1 VYNIPFPLG
10 VKMIFPLSVIGFAAV
25 IVQIILLRELVTVFN
40 GNELT
45 YGISLMIWLTATS
58 LGSFLAGKTAKY
70 FKDPLKALIYI
81 ELAISM
87 IVPAEIY
94 FARISKILFN
104 IPAGSLPDLNSIF
117 IISVLS
123 MAPACILFGSLF
135 TLGSKTLTD
144 IGNMYIVE
152 SAGSVLGGVVFSF
165 ILIYLFDPFQI
176 AGISGAL
183 LSISAIYIYK
193 NYIKPNTHPE
203 TSRLVIFSIVLAL
216 NLIVI
221 YPYGARLDVKTSRAQ
236 FGGLNLVRSVDSI
249 YGRISVIEDKGA
261 YSYFEGGVLVFST
274 ASVPENEEIAHLA
287 FLESR
292 NPQKV
297 LLIGGG
303 PALIPE
309 ILKHRIRK
317 LDYVEFDPKLA
328 RLSGSAFPV
337 TVTDGRYFIR
347 HTSERYDLIII
358 NLGDPANAATG
369 RFYTLEFMEQC
380 RNKLAP
386 GGVLAMKLSGSADF
400 MSKET
405 RTLNTSIFK
414 TLNLVFPEVMVI
426 PGSYNYYF
434 AADKKDVL
442 TDDANIL
449 VKRWKEKKIRT
460 IYFNELSIPHI
471 VSSDRLNYVKK
482 AVRYDDKTMVNS
494 DLHPISYLYSMQIWL
509 SYFPGLANIPIQAI
523 LAVKLRDLILWL
535 FALAAIFKA
544 ATYRIKAVK
553 DASIPAVVT
562 LIGSTAMILQLLT
575 IYSFEAIYGY
585 IYYMIGILIA
595 VFMGGLAAGS
605 YLANNRLR
613 QIRMDQIIALLL
625 FLTAAFALYLHST
638 PELDLGLSK
647 YLIPIFSF
655 MFAVLVGAVFPAAV
669 RDYRAKDLGNKA
681 GVLYGCDL
689 LGGAFSA
696 VLTSLLF
703 MPVFGII
710 GTILIPICLCLI
722 SLLLIY

>member
-1 VYNIPFPLG
+1 
-10 VKMIFPLSVIGFAAV
+10 MIFPLSVIGFAAV
-25 IVQIILLRELVTVFN
+25 IVQILLLRELVTVFN

-45 YGISLMIWLTATS
+45 YGISLMIWLSATG

-117 IISVLS
+117 LISILS

-135 TLGSKTLTD
+135 TLGSKALVD

-152 SAGSVLGGVVFSF
+152 SAGSVLGGGVFSF

-183 LSISAIYIYK
+183 LSLSAIYLYK
-193 NYIKPNTHPE
+193 NFIKPNARPK
-203 TSRLVIFSIVLAL
+203 TSRLVIFSLVLAV
-216 NLIVI
+216 NLIII
-221 YPYGARLDVKTSRAQ
+221 YPYGAKLDAYSSKAQ
-236 FGGLNLVRSVDSI
+236 FKGLNLVKSVDSI

-261 YSYFEGGVLVFST
+261 YSYFEGGALVFST
-274 ASVPENEEIAHLA
+274 ASVPENEETAHLA

-328 RLSGSAFPV
+328 SLSGSVFPV
-337 TVTDGRYFIR
+337 IVTDGRYFIR
-347 HTSERYDLIII
+347 HTSEHYDLILV

-369 RFYTLEFMEQC
+369 RFYTLEFMELC
-380 RNKLAP
+380 KSKLAP
-386 GGVLAMKLSGSADF
+386 GGVLAMKLSGSAEF
-400 MSKET
+400 MRKEL
-405 RTLNTSIFK
+405 RTLNASIFK

-434 AADKKDVL
+434 AADKRDIL

-449 VKRWKEKKIRT
+449 VKRWKEKKIST

-471 VSSDRLNYVKK
+471 VSFDRLNYVKK

-509 SYFPGLANIPIQAI
+509 SYFPGLMIIPIQKV
-523 LAVKLRDLILWL
+523 LTVKLGNLIFWL
-535 FALAAIFKA
+535 FAMAVIFR
-544 ATYRIKAVK
+544 ATGYRIKAIK
-553 DASIPAVVT
+553 DSTVPAVVT
-562 LIGSTAMILQLLT
+562 LVGSTAMILQLLT

-585 IYYMIGILIA
+585 IYYMIGLLIA
-595 VFMGGLAAGS
+595 VFMGGLAVGS
-605 YLANNRLR
+605 YLANTKLR
-613 QIRMDQIIALLL
+613 HIDMDRIIAFLLL
-625 FLTAAFALYLHST
+625 LIAAFGLYLYST
-638 PELDLGLSK
+638 PKLDFKLSE

-655 MFAVLVGAVFPAAV
+655 LFAVLVGAVFPAAV
-669 RDYRAKDLGNKA
+669 RDYRSRNLENKA

-703 MPVFGII
+703 MPVFGIV
-710 GTILIPICLCLI
+710 GTLVIPASLCLI
-722 SLLLIY
+722 ALILVLRT